1 MPELCSPVP
10 FSFFWGVN
18 EPRVLQQALILSACI
33 WDVGRFFVRAAIFHA
48 ATHPTAAYSIS
59 EVMAYHQ
66 REREILLN
74 LKHPL
79 SPGFAAESESMDA
92 TMLVREQAG
101 EARRRRI
108 QWALLLADVIWLAL
122 WFTVF
127 GMRRPWGF
135 LIAGPVSGLSYV
147 GLSACPLPE
156 DPAKRRLNAVMIAH
170 YLCAVGVFTGF
181 ILVLVGGFGWCSPWP
196 LAPFLLCTVAAGLG
210 SALGHSEV
218 VKGTTRLA
226 RRLSLVSVL
235 GEWAA
240 LTVFYAALAMPPDY

>member
-33 WDVGRFFVRAAIFHA
+33 WDVGRFFVRAAIFQA

-181 ILVLVGGFGWCSPWP
+181 ILSPQPKFKFGKGIGEKFKFLDPGPRRQMYRVAGGMAQCMSM
-196 LAPFLLCTVAAGLG
+196 A
-210 SALGHSEV
+210 
-218 VKGTTRLA
+218 TRLS
-226 RRLSLVSVL
+226 RCRLTTDRTICVSKSNV
-235 GEWAA
+235 
-240 LTVFYAALAMPPDY
+240 